1 MDTIRYR
8 KRLLTATFTCL
19 ASISMQAYSA
29 SYLYSYL
36 GYPYFIPSGST
47 PTFTSSMRISG
58 HFSVPTRLDP
68 GLSAVK
74 IAPTSFSFNNG
85 VETITE
91 APGTSSSGF
100 TVSTDESGQIRDWSI
115 SIADSIPADAEIGY
129 RIQGMSTKPAKD
141 YTYIGEFLGKSSSG
155 LNIIEIIEQAETPGP
170 GTWTI
175 TTVLPIDITADNQD
189 DSVIDLKRDKTIKV
203 TILTETE
210 FDAIQ
215 IDPPTVKLGPG
226 GANPVRYQVKDV
238 DHDGDADLVLSFK
251 TADLG
256 LAECDTAA
264 ILYGQSYSGE
274 FIQGTD
280 TFTTAACQ

>member
-1 MDTIRYR
+1 MNKVRHNT
-8 KRLLTATFTCL
+8 RLLTTAFTCL
-19 ASISMQAYSA
+19 ASISLQAHSA

-129 RIQGMSTKPAKD
+129 RIQGMSTKPTKD
-141 YTYIGEFLGKSSSG
+141 YTYIGEFRGTSAG
-155 LNIIEIIEQAETPGP
+155 FNMIEIIEQAETLGP
-170 GTWTI
+170 GKWTV
-175 TTVLPIDITADNQD
+175 TTVLPIDLTTGNQD

-203 TILTETE
+203 TILTGTD
-210 FDAIQ
+210 FDATQ
-215 IDPPTVKLGPG
+215 IDPATAHLGPAD
-226 GANPVRYQVKDV
+226 ANPVHYQVKDV
-238 DHDGDADLVLSFK
+238 DHDGDADLILSFK
-251 TADLG
+251 TVDTG
-256 LAECDTAA
+256 IAECDTEAT
-264 ILYGQSYSGE
+264 LSGQTYSGE
-274 FIQGTD
+274 LIQGTD